1 MEAGQGIDEASLY
14 DPHTWLDPVLV
25 GQEAVA
31 IGELLAESDPKNADY
46 YRQNAATL
54 EGKAQKLADKYSPI
68 FFKSHIKKHLSLNT
82 QPSLTLRNASG

>member
-1 MEAGQGIDEASLY
+1 M
-14 DPHTWLDPVLV
+14 V

-54 EGKAQKLADKYSPI
+54 EEKAQKLADKYSPI
-68 FFKSHIKKHLSLNT
+68 FSKATSKHLSLNT